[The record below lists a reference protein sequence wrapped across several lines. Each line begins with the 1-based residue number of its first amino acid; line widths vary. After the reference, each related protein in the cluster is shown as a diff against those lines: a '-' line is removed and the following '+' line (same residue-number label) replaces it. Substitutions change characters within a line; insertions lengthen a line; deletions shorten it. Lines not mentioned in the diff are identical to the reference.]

1 MSNYKTFYQLHHQ
14 PGPLLLANVWNAK
27 SAKLIEAAGYPAIA
41 TSSGAIADSLGY
53 ADGEQIPFEELLY
66 IAQRIKAST
75 TIPLSVDLE
84 KGYSNDLT
92 LINDHIQQLL
102 DIGVAGINI
111 EDAEGEAVYLRKLD
125 SIKNYLTKTGQ
136 QLFVN
141 ARTDAFL
148 RKLPS
153 PLETVI
159 RRAEL
164 YRECGANGLFVTGI
178 GDPALIKEITAN
190 VSLPVNIVGNPNLAT
205 IEAIGNIGVK
215 RISMAV
221 LIYRATY
228 QYMEQTVKE
237 IISSQAL
244 TPLF

>member
-1 MSNYKTFYQLHHQ
+1 MNHYETFYQLHHQ
-14 PGPLLLANVWNAK
+14 PTPFLLANAWNAK
-27 SAKLIEAAGYPAIA
+27 SARLIEAAGFPAIA

-66 IAQRIKAST
+66 IVQRIKAST

-84 KGYSNDLT
+84 RGYSNDLT
-92 LINDHIQQLL
+92 VINDHIQQLL

-111 EDAEGEAVYLRKLD
+111 EDAEGEAIYLRKLD
-125 SIKNYLTKTGQ
+125 SIKNYLAKTKQ
-136 QLFVN
+136 QLFIN
-141 ARTDAFL
+141 ARTDVFL
-148 RKLPS
+148 QKLPE

-159 RRAEL
+159 RRAKL
-164 YRECGANGLFVTGI
+164 YDEAGADGLFVTGI
-178 GDPALIKEITAN
+178 GDPAVIKEISSS

-205 IEAIGNIGVK
+205 VETLGKIGVK

-221 LIYRATY
+221 LAYRATY
-228 QYMEQTVKE
+228 RNLEQTLQYV
-237 IISSQAL
+237 STSQSL